1 MGLLVP
7 RPVGLLFLRS
17 VEQMT
22 PQLVGKLFLPLVE
35 QVDSLHK
42 VGK

>member
-7 RPVGLLFLRS
+7 RPVGLLSLRS

-35 QVDSLHK
+35 QAGFRQK
-42 VGK
+42 VGR